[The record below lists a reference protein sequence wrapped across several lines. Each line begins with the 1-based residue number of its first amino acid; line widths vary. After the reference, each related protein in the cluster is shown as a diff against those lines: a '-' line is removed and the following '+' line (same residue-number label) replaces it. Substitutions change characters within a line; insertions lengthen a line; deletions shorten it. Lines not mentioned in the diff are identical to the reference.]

1 VIHHSSGKSTEQ
13 IIETRAFAEKL
24 GYPSRA
30 IIFGGGPY
38 DYLCCCPDN
47 LEINVCPYMMDDVR
61 FPKLE
66 AGLSLMS
73 FKEFLDCLAYTHL
86 KVDSPLL
93 FSYFNT
99 VVQCPIIDELK
110 NSRRSVSP

>member
-1 VIHHSSGKSTEQ
+1 
-13 IIETRAFAEKL
+13 
-24 GYPSRA
+24 
-30 IIFGGGPY
+30 
-38 DYLCCCPDN
+38 
-47 LEINVCPYMMDDVR
+47 MMDDVR

-99 VVQCPIIDELK
+99 VVQCPIVDELK
-110 NSRRSVSP
+110 NSRRSASP